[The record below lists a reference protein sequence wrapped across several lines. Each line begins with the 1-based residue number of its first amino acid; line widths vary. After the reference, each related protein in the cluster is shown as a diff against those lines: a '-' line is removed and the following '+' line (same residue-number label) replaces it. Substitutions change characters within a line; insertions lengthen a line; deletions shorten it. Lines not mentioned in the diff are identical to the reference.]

1 MALVGWKTEYE
12 KRMPGEGLTNW
23 EIFSIAEQACKDLE
37 WEYLVADE
45 NTFTATTPTHWTLS
59 EEIIT
64 IVVENNMVI
73 FKSQGESL
81 ELYEGGRNKKNIEEH
96 LIPAFKKVKA
106 SWQPEKLQSAATS
119 LKTVATKQFKTG
131 NRVEYDKM
139 TYGFKD
145 HEVTFLLNAINVL
158 VFAAMVVKGV
168 SIFEPLPG
176 DILKWGGNVKV
187 NVTGGQWWRLITS
200 LFVHVG
206 IFPLLVNLFGLYFI
220 GLLVEPI
227 LGKLKFLIA
236 YLCTGIFASLASI
249 IWVSEGVTAGASGP
263 VFGMYGLLLAF
274 STTRYINKKFPPIW
288 LVCIA
293 AYAIFNIVIGWHGG
307 ADNAANIG
315 GFVSGIIIGYLFY
328 YFHFRKKLARAGG
341 TRISIEVMLITGLL
355 LFYYLKK
362 NGRDDSF
369 EFEKAVMRL
378 NQIEVNAMTQMQQ
391 LQSAKTNNEAAQFLK
406 DKALPEW
413 KHFQKEIMKTD
424 AYTLDDE
431 FKQKRKLLSN
441 YAQLRIRQTELIY
454 KSMQEQ
460 TDKYNPEIDEVS
472 DKIERIIDQLGN

>member
-1 MALVGWKTEYE
+1 
-12 KRMPGEGLTNW
+12 
-23 EIFSIAEQACKDLE
+23 
-37 WEYLVADE
+37 
-45 NTFTATTPTHWTLS
+45 
-59 EEIIT
+59 
-64 IVVENNMVI
+64 
-73 FKSQGESL
+73 
-81 ELYEGGRNKKNIEEH
+81 
-96 LIPAFKKVKA
+96 
-106 SWQPEKLQSAATS
+106 
-119 LKTVATKQFKTG
+119 
-131 NRVEYDKM
+131 M

-220 GLLVEPI
+220 GLLVESI